1 MTKAELKEKEL
12 VADDREE
19 GHVEKEVA
27 DAGKAPE
34 TTPEQRKGAAGEP
47 ERAGGDRDKEVKDR
61 NKPETDGKKKS
72 EALSGEKKRKLDKTR
87 EKDTRHKQEKD
98 ENHNETK
105 NKTPQNKTFASFQ
118 RGR

>member
-1 MTKAELKEKEL
+1 EDGIRDRNVTGVQTCALPIYNKKKDEHDKKYSAIEDYLNEYCNFGSAYFVLRKVTKAELKEKEL

-61 NKPETDGKKKS
+61 KIG
-72 EALSGEKKRKLDKTR
+72 R
-87 EKDTRHKQEKD
+87 
-98 ENHNETK
+98 
-105 NKTPQNKTFASFQ
+105 AS
-118 RGR
+118 